1 MEDTTTGKFQKTI
14 YAGTAITASSSSFS
28 DCSGQDELWKSARLN
43 SHEYLMSTNCIYRL
57 RMNGDGNLV
66 LQERDAQSQYS
77 IGKWKT
83 KTQGQGTGPYR
94 LTMQAD
100 NNLVLYDSLS
110 NPLWETYTANQG
122 APEPK
127 AKLHDDGSFV
137 VYDGQGVALWSTNT
151 QGEQSSSFNVQ
162 RFDNI
167 VANATM

>member
-1 MEDTTTGKFQKTI
+1 
-14 YAGTAITASSSSFS
+14 
-28 DCSGQDELWKSARLN
+28 
-43 SHEYLMSTNCIYRL
+43 MSTNCKYRL

-66 LQERDAQSQYS
+66 LHERDALSQYS
-77 IGKWKT
+77 IVKWKSN
-83 KTQGQGTGPYR
+83 TQGQGTGPYR